1 MSENFSDFGPSKNNS
16 RPFSYSSNSSS
27 PSSSSSSENHRKLA
41 EKIER
46 IDIGN
51 YGDKSL
57 QELILKKVEKVAEN
71 IEKRLETI
79 KRNTEEDD
87 FRLRIRNILK
97 TLKNTETQANTQIIN
112 IKKFVDIYVKKKN
125 NKENKTDVFIPGL
138 DDNRKLGRFDL
149 PDIIGFTKDEAV
161 RKENADFLREL
172 SLRILG
178 LPDNKLKDELE
189 KLGNDIKTESSN
201 GLSPTLDSKE
211 SLPGLENINFTI
223 KGSSY
228 TLIYYWRL
236 YAQLLNM
243 ISKEGKVDFEIF
255 MRTRKT
261 DDDGKK
267 NKSKDSLSSLLLRG
281 GKFKGKKSKHP
292 KDQKKQ
298 QQKQKGKQKQQQ
310 QKTQDGDKQKLSAS
324 DQKLFNL
331 VSEIEGWYYDRS
343 NVMNNIR
350 TKGKERYKDLL
361 LKLID
366 KYLEHIKNN
375 NSLNPESKYLPTNFS
390 KNKLDTH
397 TPEEFYKE
405 MTTNNVKELT
415 YFRQWLS
422 SQDSWFGRN
431 IISENNILDVL
442 TYKSRKSGDKKEGS
456 NKYLYMISKG
466 AEQFYNQYDIGYF
479 ASVDQD
485 PIELRKLRDKV
496 ITGVLTYLITIR
508 KVYLTLINRL
518 ESTYSTDLSNRSRNK
533 NQKRNN
539 RNNESNNTNNGN
551 ENNNNENNNQNQN
564 NNNNRNEIN
573 KDVKQKQIQQMRNML
588 SKIKEQLK
596 SAPNAEKRAKLL
608 EIRGK
613 VISKLKEL
621 D

>member
-161 RKENADFLREL
+161 RKDNAKFLREL

-178 LPDNKLKDELE
+178 LPEDTLQSQLE
-189 KLGNDIKTESSN
+189 KLGEDIKTDSSN
-201 GLSPTLDSKE
+201 GLSPTLDSE
-211 SLPGLENINFTI
+211 SLPGLENVNKTI

-310 QKTQDGDKQKLSAS
+310 QKMQDGDKQKLSAS

-375 NSLNPESKYLPTNFS
+375 NSLNPESKYLPTNSS
-390 KNKLDTH
+390 KNKLDAYTS
-397 TPEEFYKE
+397 EDFYKE
-405 MTTNNVKELT
+405 MTTNNVRDLT

-431 IISENNILDVL
+431 ITSENNILDVL

-533 NQKRNN
+533 NQKRTN

-551 ENNNNENNNQNQN
+551 ENNNNENNNQNEN

>member
-161 RKENADFLREL
+161 REENAKFLREL

-178 LPDNKLKDELE
+178 LPEDTLQSQLE

-201 GLSPTLDSKE
+201 GLENNLDSSG
-211 SLPGLENINFTI
+211 SLPDLDNVNKTI

-350 TKGKERYKDLL
+350 TKGKERYKYLL

-366 KYLEHIKNN
+366 KYLEHIKVKYEGN
-375 NSLNPESKYLPTNFS
+375 NSSVELRKCLPYPQN
-390 KNKLDTH
+390 LDISR
-397 TPEEFYKE
+397 EDFYKE
-405 MTTNNVKELT
+405 MSTNNVKELT

-422 SQDSWFGRN
+422 DQDSWFGKN
-431 IISENNILDVL
+431 ITSENNILDVL

-485 PIELRKLRDKV
+485 PIALRKLRDKV

-518 ESTYSTDLSNRSRNK
+518 ESIYSRDLSNRSGNK
-533 NQKRNN
+533 NQKRNI

-551 ENNNNENNNQNQN
+551 ENNNNENNNN
-564 NNNNRNEIN
+564 NHNEIN
-573 KDVKQKQIQQMRNML
+573 NDVKQKQIQQMRNML